1 MVQDEDTMPIEQPII
16 QPIKEKQF
24 DLVEAD
30 APVVNFK
37 KPFLL
42 GLMETPALIRN
53 IALVG
58 QMHCGKTSF
67 VDTLVR
73 ETHKFPDSH
82 EFERFWAGARQPKFC
97 DSRIDEQKRGIS
109 IKSHPMA
116 FVLSA
121 SSGKSYLLN
130 VIDTPGHV
138 NFSDESTSALR
149 GCDGAVVCVDAVE
162 GLMLCTQRSIRYC
175 LMEGIPMLL
184 NITKI
189 DRLVIELKLPPAD
202 AFFKL
207 RHVIDEV
214 NSFIRTCPSHGDF
227 LFTPELG
234 NVVFASP
241 TYGFS
246 FTLQSFALKCVL
258 RAWCLCFAEAFLSLI
273 GFLAGTCAQPNPK
286 KWITCVSPRSSG
298 GTATSIPHLGPSSS
312 DRRHL
317 MPRVLSS
324 SLFLNQC
331 TRSLLAYSARL
342 QLT

>member
-1 MVQDEDTMPIEQPII
+1 
-16 QPIKEKQF
+16 
-24 DLVEAD
+24 
-30 APVVNFK
+30 
-37 KPFLL
+37 
-42 GLMETPALIRN
+42 METPALIRN

-67 VDTLVR
+67 IDTLVR

-82 EFERFWAGARQPKFC
+82 EFERFWAGARQPRFC

-109 IKSHPMA
+109 IKSHPIA

-138 NFSDESTSALR
+138 NFSDEGTCALR

-189 DRLVIELKLPPAD
+189 DRLVVELKLPPPD

-214 NSFIRTCPSHGDF
+214 NSFVRTCPSHGDF
-227 LFTPELG
+227 VFAPELG

-246 FTLQSFALKCVL
+246 FTLQSFAIKYVC
-258 RAWCLCFAEAFLSLI
+258 
-273 GFLAGTCAQPNPK
+273 TQPLQPCRCSR
-286 KWITCVSPRSSG
+286 CVSQIPARSQG
-298 GTATSIPHLGPSSS
+298 
-312 DRRHL
+312 
-317 MPRVLSS
+317 
-324 SLFLNQC
+324 
-331 TRSLLAYSARL
+331 
-342 QLT
+342 

>member
-24 DLVEAD
+24 DLVEAN
-30 APVVNFK
+30 APVVNYK
-37 KPFLL
+37 KPFLV

-73 ETHKFPDSH
+73 ETHKFQDSH
-82 EFERFWAGARQPKFC
+82 EFERFWAGARQPRFC

-109 IKSHPMA
+109 IKSHPIA

-189 DRLVIELKLPPAD
+189 DRLVIELKLPPSD

-214 NSFIRTCPSHGDF
+214 NAFIRSCPSHGDF
-227 LFTPELG
+227 VFSPELG

-246 FTLQSFALKCVL
+246 FTLQSFALKYFLARVLLCYSCSYFHHTDICVHPNVKRL
-258 RAWCLCFAEAFLSLI
+258 ITHGLLQNSGATVISILHLEPSNSGRHHQMPRDRSSSSFLSRCIKSLHAY
-273 GFLAGTCAQPNPK
+273 LAK
-286 KWITCVSPRSSG
+286 
-298 GTATSIPHLGPSSS
+298 
-312 DRRHL
+312 
-317 MPRVLSS
+317 
-324 SLFLNQC
+324 
-331 TRSLLAYSARL
+331 L
-342 QLT
+342 QQT

>member
-1 MVQDEDTMPIEQPII
+1 VRDGIFFPALCDCFKIFCRYYPEAEEVYGKDVEAMVQDEDTMPIEQPII

-24 DLVEAD
+24 DLVEAN

-53 IALVG
+53 IGLVG

-67 VDTLVR
+67 LDTLVR

-138 NFSDESTSALR
+138 NFSDECTSALR

-227 LFTPELG
+227 LFSPELG

-246 FTLQSFALKCVL
+246 FTLQSFALKCV
-258 RAWCLCFAEAFLSLI
+258 I
-273 GFLAGTCAQPNPK
+273 
-286 KWITCVSPRSSG
+286 
-298 GTATSIPHLGPSSS
+298 
-312 DRRHL
+312 
-317 MPRVLSS
+317 
-324 SLFLNQC
+324 
-331 TRSLLAYSARL
+331 ARL
-342 QLT
+342 LQRYVCSCFLLQIPACSQV